1 MKQNDNNNEKPGVS
15 NEYYEL
21 TDEQRAEI
29 ERKVDEFSE
38 FLEARN
44 IPATITVQLQYTEK
58 STWMYTR
65 NVVRKERG
73 SILMLG
79 LQQFMSVVN
88 SHKIL
93 DNLFVR
99 KVYDLMHKHFAMR
112 DMMAPLVDALEES
125 LGSDNTDVVREPTTV
140 IDSDD
145 EASSRD
151 RIIENLLQQLRK
163 SAVNNDLSNL
173 ADGLGDDDTK
183 DF

>member
-1 MKQNDNNNEKPGVS
+1 MKQNDNN

-44 IPATITVQLQYTEK
+44 LPATITVQLQYTEK

-73 SILMLG
+73 SVIMLG

-88 SHKIL
+88 SHRLL

-99 KVYDLMHKHFAMR
+99 KVYELMHKHFAMR
-112 DMMAPLVDALEES
+112 DMMAPLVDALEEDIGKDES
-125 LGSDNTDVVREPTTV
+125 GVVREPATT

-145 EASSRD
+145 EDASRD
-151 RIIENLLQQLRK
+151 RIIENVLQQLRK
-163 SAVNNDLSNL
+163 SATSNDQSNN
-173 ADGLGDDDTK
+173 ADNSGDDIK

>member
-1 MKQNDNNNEKPGVS
+1 MKQNDSNEKPEVN

-112 DMMAPLVDALEES
+112 DMMAPLVDALEGN
-125 LGSDNTDVVREPTTV
+125 LGSDNTDVVKEPTTV
-140 IDSDD
+140 DNSGD
-145 EASSRD
+145 EDSSRD
-151 RIIENLLQQLRK
+151 RIIENVLQQLRK
-163 SAVNNDLSNL
+163 HAVNNDLSNL
-173 ADGLGDDDTK
+173 ADGLGGGDIK

>member
-1 MKQNDNNNEKPGVS
+1 MNQNDNNEKPGVS

-29 ERKVDEFSE
+29 ERKVDEFAE

-58 STWMYTR
+58 STHMYTR

-73 SILMLG
+73 SVIMLG

-88 SHKIL
+88 SHRLL

-99 KVYDLMHKHFAMR
+99 KVYELMHKHFAMR
-112 DMMAPLVDALEES
+112 DMMAPLVDALEE
-125 LGSDNTDVVREPTTV
+125 GIGEDEPG
-140 IDSDD
+140 DD
-145 EASSRD
+145 EDASRD
-151 RIIENLLQQLRK
+151 HIIENVLQQLRK
-163 SAVNNDLSNL
+163 SAVNN
-173 ADGLGDDDTK
+173 ADNNSGDDIK